1 MPVILRIYRRLAM
14 IVLRILLPFISAVS
28 TLTAVAVQAD
38 FQPDPATVQ
47 RWGAGYRYPQ
57 AGWTVL
63 HIEGDAYVRGEQHG
77 RLLAPEIAGYIRAI
91 ASEGDPAVP
100 ADSWAL
106 KRAFVNTVFTRK
118 FTPEQL
124 KEMQGIADGATAA
137 GARFAGHPLDLSDI
151 VLVNLVTE
159 MDAVNIA
166 MAATPTGMENF
177 HPPARP
183 PGHCCAFVANGAA
196 TRDGKIVFG
205 HVTTDD
211 LRAAS
216 YFNVWLDLKPT
227 SGHHFAM
234 QTVPGGIYSSM
245 DYSIS
250 DAGILMAETNISQT
264 SFEIDG
270 TPLASRVRQATQYAE
285 TLDQAVSM
293 MTVNSNGLGA
303 AEWLLANLKQNEIAL
318 LVLGTHEHKL
328 FRSSKHEWIDGAEG
342 FYWSCDNSKDMA
354 VRLES
359 VASLKGPPTATA
371 SPITTYR
378 DTIWMDLYEK
388 NKGRI
393 DADFGRLAFS
403 TPALVTAHAVDAVFT
418 TTDLGLQMRSWG
430 CFGPPAGNTRLPTAG
445 DLQRFPEIRPLVVNP
460 WTILHGLPP
469 TGPAV
474 AQAADLHDPETG
486 EYPGRVEKPDEPPH
500 PHLWHGTLL
509 PAADDDIWL
518 ANGFAFY
525 EALAMRWKYFAT
537 RPLESVRYARGLDD
551 LATEL
556 SYFRCKYE
564 LGARRR
570 PELPLSKLRA
580 SFHDTVWNQISAGK
594 GVLLL
599 HSLRGLIG
607 GDKFDSLMED
617 FGQANAGKAVSS
629 RQFQAFIENGTG
641 RSWAAFFDAWLD
653 HPGLPMLELGKI
665 ETQYDGDH
673 WRTRITV
680 RRNASGGPLAVDVT
694 VETEDGEAN
703 GSARLE
709 KVEDVIELV
718 TAKPPRRVVVDK
730 NRISAGGNGAP
741 FTILGYEDDLENT
754 LILYGTLD
762 ETVANREAARK
773 LQEVLR
779 NREHDIVVPVKADTE
794 VTEEE
799 LRNHH
804 LVLLGRPDSN
814 TLVARFRKQFPVA
827 FAPHSFTLRGKVY
840 AHPESAV
847 LAAAENPLNRRFS
860 LVLYAGLG
868 TRAMLNLVAKLDE
881 DYIGSAPLVLL
892 PAGEPAHNLVA
903 VPDELVREIPAASLS
918 HGR

>member
-1 MPVILRIYRRLAM
+1 MK
-14 IVLRILLPFISAVS
+14 VLRILLPFVCAVS
-28 TLTAVAVQAD
+28 TLTATAAVQVD

-63 HIEGDAYVRGEQHG
+63 HIEGGAYERGEQHG
-77 RLLAPEIAGYIRAI
+77 RLMAPEIAGYIRVV
-91 ASEGDPAVP
+91 ASAGDPAVP

-124 KEMQGIADGATAA
+124 EEMQGIADGASAA

-151 VLVNLVTE
+151 VMVNMVIE
-159 MDAVNIA
+159 MEAVNIA
-166 MAATPTGMENF
+166 MAATPTGLENF

-183 PGHCCAFVANGAA
+183 PGHCCAFAANGAA

-211 LRAAS
+211 LRPAC
-216 YFNVWLDLKPT
+216 YYNVWLDLKPT

-250 DAGILMAETNISQT
+250 DTGILMAETNVSQT
-264 SFEIDG
+264 PFEIGG
-270 TPLASRVRQATQYAE
+270 TPLASRVRQVTQYAE
-285 TLDQAVSM
+285 TLDQAVSI
-293 MTVNSNGLGA
+293 MTENSNGLGA
-303 AEWLLANLKQNEIAL
+303 AEWLLADLRQNEIAL
-318 LVLGTHEHKL
+318 LVLGTHKQKL

-359 VASLKGPPTATA
+359 VTSLKGPPTATA

-378 DTIWMDLYEK
+378 DTLWMELYEK

-393 DADFGRLAFS
+393 DADFGKLALTS
-403 TPALVTAHAVDAVFT
+403 PALVTSHAVDAVFT

-430 CFGPPAGNTRLPTAG
+430 CYGPPGGNTRLPTAG
-445 DLQRFPEIRPLVVNP
+445 DRQRFPEIRPLVVNP
-460 WTILHGLPP
+460 WTILHGLKPIDP
-469 TGPAV
+469 GV
-474 AQAADLHDPETG
+474 IQADDLHDPGTG
-486 EYPGRVEKPDEPPH
+486 DYPGRVEKQAEPPH

-509 PAADDDIWL
+509 PATDEDIWL
-518 ANGFAFY
+518 ANSFAFY
-525 EALAMRWKYFAT
+525 EGLAMRWKYFAT
-537 RPLESVRYARGLDD
+537 RPQVSVSDARGLDD

-580 SFHDTVWNQISAGK
+580 SFHDTAWNQISSGK

-607 GDKFDSLMED
+607 GDKFDGLMED

-629 RQFQAFIENGTG
+629 RQFQAFIEHGTG

-665 ETQYDGDH
+665 ETQRDGDH

-680 RRNASGGPLAVDVT
+680 RRNESGAPLAVDVT
-694 VETEDGEAN
+694 VETDDGEVT
-703 GSARLE
+703 GSVRLE
-709 KVEDVIELV
+709 KAEDVIEVV
-718 TAKPPRRVVVDK
+718 TAKTPRRVVVDK
-730 NRISAGGNGAP
+730 YRISACGNGAP
-741 FTILGYEDDLENT
+741 FTILSYEDDLENT

-762 ETVANREAARK
+762 ETAANREAARK

-779 NREHDIVVPVKADTE
+779 GREHDIVVTVKADTE
-794 VTEEE
+794 ATEEE

-814 TLVARFRKQFPVA
+814 SLVARFRKQFPVA
-827 FAPHSFTLRGKVY
+827 FGPRSFTLREAVY

-847 LAAAENPLNRRFS
+847 MAAAENPLNRRFS

-868 TRAMLNLVAKLDE
+868 TRAMLGLVTKLDE
-881 DYIGSAPLVLL
+881 EDIASAPVVLM

-903 VPDELVREIPAASLS
+903 VPDELIREIPAVGIP
-918 HGR
+918 HKQ